1 MATDAH
7 VPPRFHGRVDQFSR
21 DHHSANF
28 GKQRGQGQGCQRV
41 NVGDIERIA
50 SAGVGAALVGLGL
63 TRGSLTGLAGAAI
76 GGCLVYRGLSGH
88 CSLYKELGINT
99 AERRGRF
106 TSVPSGRGVKI
117 EKSVLISRPAEELFR
132 QWRDLERLPQLM
144 SHLESVTENGDRSH
158 WKAKA
163 PLGMSVEWDAELHN
177 ERFGEMIAWR
187 SLPGSEIDTAGSVHF
202 TPSGNGKS
210 TEVRVVLKYDP
221 PAGSIGAALSSWL
234 GEDPAQQI
242 AEDLQH
248 FKQTMETAG
257 SVF

>member
-1 MATDAH
+1 
-7 VPPRFHGRVDQFSR
+7 VDQFSR
-21 DHHSANF
+21 AHHSANF
-28 GKQRGQGQGCQRV
+28 EKQGDGREGCHRV
-41 NVGDIERIA
+41 NVGETERIA
-50 SAGVGAALVGLGL
+50 SAGVGAALVGIGL
-63 TRGSLTGLAGAAI
+63 SRGSLTGLATAAI

-99 AERRGRF
+99 AARRGRF
-106 TSVPSGRGVKI
+106 TSVPSGRGIKI
-117 EKSVLISRPAEELFR
+117 DKSVVINRPAEELFR
-132 QWRDLERLPQLM
+132 HWRDLERLPQVM

-202 TPSGNGKS
+202 TPTTNGRG

-221 PAGSIGAALSSWL
+221 PAGAVGAALSSWL
-234 GEDPAQQI
+234 GQDPEKQI
-242 AEDLQH
+242 AEDLQR
-248 FKQTMETAG
+248 FKRAMETAG
-257 SVF
+257 SVV